1 MLAARQRGSC
11 MVPMWFRNLTGT
23 TLYRKGFWPHGGMVP
38 AWFRCGSDVVPH
50 FKRKQIVAIR
60 HLLAAR
66 LRVSCMVPMW
76 FRNLTGT
83 TRVQLPIMTFLNPR
97 RISLLSVPD
106 RSEILPRIRN
116 WHTGR
121 RPVRLDRYFGVI
133 PQVSLGSRAEECAG
147 RHGSDEA
154 CLWQWVVGW
163 RV

>member
-1 MLAARQRGSC
+1 MKERIGRRCVRRSPASAPQDRDRQPPPRGAVWASRQ
-11 MVPMWFRNLTGT
+11 PR
-23 TLYRKGFWPHGGMVP
+23 
-38 AWFRCGSDVVPH
+38 
-50 FKRKQIVAIR
+50 
-60 HLLAAR
+60 
-66 LRVSCMVPMW
+66 RVGEELSATRM
-76 FRNLTGT
+76 
-83 TRVQLPIMTFLNPR
+83 RVQLPIMTFLNPR

-106 RSEILPRIRN
+106 KSEILPRIRN

-147 RHGSDEA
+147 RRGSDEA